1 MYDKNSDGE
10 PDKDQNPLLDTVK
23 ESVKDDSGINT
34 CNSEVTDATHDEAK
48 VTKNLE
54 RRNSRRKIIQKL
66 AKSRQTKKSNKRR
79 SISE

>member
-10 PDKDQNPLLDTVK
+10 PEKDPNPLLDTVK
-23 ESVKDDSGINT
+23 ESMKDDGDNNT
-34 CNSEVTDATHDEAK
+34 CNPEVTDATHDEAK

-66 AKSRQTKKSNKRR
+66 AKSRTTTKSNKRR